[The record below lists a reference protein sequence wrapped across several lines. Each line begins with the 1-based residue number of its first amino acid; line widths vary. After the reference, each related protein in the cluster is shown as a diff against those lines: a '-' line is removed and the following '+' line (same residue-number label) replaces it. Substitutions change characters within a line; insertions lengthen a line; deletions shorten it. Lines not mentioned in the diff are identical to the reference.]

1 MRIDENF
8 YKKDCLMD
16 RRKDVIENENEKK
29 EEHEKFLAYGEFD
42 RIGFEKI
49 TKFSRFRDVSK
60 KSKIWIGD
68 RQTLLVYEIPDDG
81 LSDAVLYDR
90 GNFYIQ
96 GDKGSVRSGHLF
108 VGITILQF
116 KDSQKENQ
124 TDMSDFLRR
133 CRKNI
138 LQLTA
143 EEMPYIH
150 CSVLGTLGS
159 FGLTIIWLADQY
171 CDVLH
176 MVTKI
181 RNTDITN
188 DDITQNKSVF
198 LSSYTVFA
206 QNHSYGADWNN
217 KIIQIKGQAILR
229 LTLKKGVS
237 RAMLTEIKKWRA
249 DETETYHSAGE
260 HDVVFRI
267 NSADAFDIFSDKGDL
282 FISGEFVKENVLQTN
297 LQLCEVIQEE
307 REQDILCSSEG
318 YRAGAEELKY
328 LPELENIQ
336 KNYKK
341 LREQFK
347 NFPSTA
353 GMIDTLDWLYSDYIA
368 KISTASNEMWV
379 GNFSYQ
385 FWKILETLTKF
396 VDNLDNVRM
405 LKKEALQNIND
416 LLSDFE
422 RQISHI
428 AESNN
433 LVLGTPACQFRYS
446 GQNNLTLYSYFGIIK
461 SILESVYENQEVCS
475 QAEIVPLIVADI
487 VPIIKSSLFIDY
499 NNKDDTRIITINL
512 PMMSL
517 YDPVC
522 YYPYFLHEIAHY
534 VVPKDRNIR
543 NRILGCVMS
552 VEMLSSICK
561 QIIIQKQK
569 LWTKKE
575 IGYLNI
581 LFKDCLFTYS
591 YSFVIEHYQEYIEI
605 QKEKHTTYSSVDR
618 TALTAEKYEEK
629 IYMKW
634 SLEWINA
641 RERIALNN
649 NPIYLFFCYLYSDR
663 ENLMKKIEGWKDKRQ
678 AEEEESEKAVSS
690 IADFLDSI
698 EGIADNP
705 EHEAQ
710 DAAFTELMNYLN
722 DEICGASMVLI
733 DAVREAL
740 ADITMITMGNMNLA
754 EYLLLFTKTKRELLL
769 DPDTEIDV
777 QDIIRLGM
785 CLDFL
790 NQQKEYDGI
799 WIGIMDEIKEDFM
812 DLYCGLYCAS
822 YKSKEEQAKI
832 CQQAETWFAYWRTCF
847 QEYDLRYRIYALLFR
862 ELQRQ
867 SVQAAGQAGHL
878 EGREESIYW
887 KQYAETLRGYGN
899 YIRNSNADKSEEQW
913 KEKKAFV
920 DDKIFNLN
928 IDLIHKFQHQMD
940 FKELNKKREDRI
952 ESVQSKKYEVSEFP
966 CDRLKVN
973 KEIFLHDK
981 VIRQRHL
988 WQYEISTVGQ
998 LGELIACI
1006 AEALKKSNSRVLG
1019 KNEYP
1024 IWYRGQQS
1032 VEYKLIPSIMRKYK
1046 KQKEKQ
1052 IDGESFSLVNFI
1064 RREFEEFRFR
1074 ADGSQETIER
1084 VGYTAGDYIALM
1096 QHYSVASNFLDW
1108 TEDALS
1114 ALYFALEG
1122 FLDEKAEKTDKDA
1135 ALYLFSPALYNHAR
1149 KRMLLSKEKQDK
1161 RQLGLEKEI
1170 VRNAQEGIPN
1180 LTVSFND
1187 GKYEMY
1193 LFGKEEYQDDN
1204 STPFPS
1210 IDERNRKLIFYLPVA
1225 VYVPR
1230 LNRRIQ
1236 AQNGIFLA
1244 YNIYTPPNENDEF
1257 DYISLEAIQE
1267 FYFNLFRDD
1276 TEEEI
1281 CPFLYKIIIKKE
1293 RREQVA
1299 SWVSAFGMSKE
1310 KCYPELG
1317 NIGERIM
1324 K

>member
-8 YKKDCLMD
+8 YKKDCLMA
-16 RRKDVIENENEKK
+16 RRKDIIEDEKK
-29 EEHEKFLAYGEFD
+29 EDEHEKFLTYGEFD

-49 TKFSRFRDVSK
+49 TRFSRFRDVSK

-68 RQTLLVYEIPDDG
+68 RQTLLIYEIPDDTI
-81 LSDAVLYDR
+81 SDAVFYDR

-96 GDKGSVRSGHLF
+96 KDKGAVRSEQLF
-108 VGITILQF
+108 IGITILQF

-124 TDMSDFLRR
+124 TDMSAFLR
-133 CRKNI
+133 CCKKNI
-138 LQLTA
+138 LQLV
-143 EEMPYIH
+143 EREMPHIN

-171 CDVLH
+171 GDVLH

-206 QNHSYGADWNN
+206 QNHSYGANWD
-217 KIIQIKGQAILR
+217 KKVAQIGGQAVLQ

-237 RAMLTEIKKWRA
+237 RTMLAEIAKWQA
-249 DETETYHSAGE
+249 DEAKTYHSAGE
-260 HDVVFRI
+260 HDVVFRM
-267 NSADAFDIFSDKGDL
+267 NSADAFNIFSERGDL
-282 FISGEFVKENVLQTN
+282 FISGEFIKENVLQTN
-297 LQLCEVIQEE
+297 LQLCEVIREDQ
-307 REQDILCSSEG
+307 EQDIFYSSEG
-318 YRAGAEELKY
+318 DGARGEELKY
-328 LPELENIQ
+328 LLELENIQ
-336 KNYKK
+336 ENYRK
-341 LREQFK
+341 LRAQFK

-379 GNFSYQ
+379 SNFSYQ

-396 VDNLDNVRM
+396 VDKLEGVRM
-405 LKKEALQNIND
+405 PKKEALQNIND

-461 SILESVYENQEVCS
+461 SILESIYKNQEVCS

-499 NNKDDTRIITINL
+499 DNKDDTRIITINL

-534 VVPKDRNIR
+534 VVPKDRSIR
-543 NRILGCVMS
+543 NRMLGCLIS

-561 QIIIQKQK
+561 EIIIQKQE
-569 LWTKKE
+569 LETEKE
-575 IGYLNI
+575 IGQLNV
-581 LFKDCLFTYS
+581 LFKDCLFAYS
-591 YSFVIEHYQEYIEI
+591 YSFVIEHYQDYIEI
-605 QKEKHTTYSSVDR
+605 QKENYTSYSAVDQ
-618 TALTAEKYEEK
+618 TALTAEKYEEE

-634 SLEWINA
+634 LGWINA
-641 RERIALNN
+641 REGIALNN

-663 ENLMKKIEGWKDKRQ
+663 DNLMKRIEGWKDKKRT
-678 AEEEESEKAVSS
+678 EKEDVGCLVNH
-690 IADFLDSI
+690 ITNFLDSI

-710 DAAFTELMNYLN
+710 DTAFTELMNYLG
-722 DEICGASMVLI
+722 DEICGDAILLI

-740 ADITMITMGNMNLA
+740 ADITMITMGNMNFA

-769 DPDTEIDV
+769 YPDIEIDV

-790 NQQKEYDGI
+790 NKQKEDDGI
-799 WIGIMDEIKEDFM
+799 LIGIMDNAREDFV
-812 DLYCGLYCAS
+812 DLYCGLYCS
-822 YKSKEEQAKI
+822 TYKSEAEQAKL
-832 CQQAETWFAYWRTCF
+832 CKQAEEWFAYWRTCF

-867 SVQAAGQAGHL
+867 SLQVVEQGGYP
-878 EGREESIYW
+878 EGREESVYW
-887 KQYAETLRGYGN
+887 KQYAEALRGYGN
-899 YIRNSNADKSEEQW
+899 YIRNSNAEKSEEQW

-952 ESVQSKKYEVSEFP
+952 KSVKSTPYEDPEFP
-966 CDRLKVN
+966 SDRWKVN
-973 KEIFLHDK
+973 KEIFLYNK
-981 VIRQRHL
+981 VSRQRYS
-988 WQYEISTVGQ
+988 WRYEISTVGQ
-998 LGELIACI
+998 LGELTSRI

-1032 VEYKLIPSIMRKYK
+1032 VDYKLVPSIMRKYK

-1052 IDGESFSLVNFI
+1052 KNGEEFSLVNFI
-1064 RREFEEFRFR
+1064 RKEFEEFRFR
-1074 ADGSQETIER
+1074 TDGSQETIER
-1084 VGYTAGDYIALM
+1084 IGYTVGDYIALM

-1122 FLDEKAEKTDKDA
+1122 FLDEKAERTDKDA
-1135 ALYLFSPALYNHAR
+1135 ALYIFSPALYNHAR
-1149 KRMLLSKEKQDK
+1149 KRMLSKAQKDK
-1161 RQLGLEKEI
+1161 RQLELEKE
-1170 VRNAQEGIPN
+1170 VATNAQEGIPN
-1180 LTVSFND
+1180 LTVSFNE

-1193 LFGKEEYQDDN
+1193 LLGKEEYEDDN

-1210 IDERNRKLIFYLPVA
+1210 IAERNRKLIFYLPVA
-1225 VYVPR
+1225 IYIPR

-1244 YNIYTPPNENDEF
+1244 YNIYTSPDENDEF
-1257 DYISLEAIQE
+1257 DYISLEEIQE
-1267 FYFNLFRDD
+1267 FYFKLFQDD

-1281 CPFLYKIIIKKE
+1281 CPFLYKIMIKKE
-1293 RREQVA
+1293 EREQVA

-1310 KCYPELG
+1310 KCYPELS